1 MSEVETNTVSAG
13 IVVIGDEILSGRT
26 RDINVQQIAEFLAP
40 LGIGLK
46 EVRIV
51 SDDQDAIIEA
61 VRALSDRCDY
71 VFTTGG
77 IGPTHDDITADA
89 VAAAFGRS
97 IDVRDDARA
106 ILEEWYAK
114 AKTDITPARL
124 RMARIPDGA
133 VLIDNPVTGAP
144 GFQLEN
150 VFVLAGVPKIARGML
165 EDVAPRLT
173 RGAVTHSV
181 TVRLENA
188 RPRRSAGPDADRLP
202 RRVAGL
208 LPLVSGSRGRLDH
221 PRRGAGRARDG
232 PGRAQG
238 GGKRAASACRINR
251 AGNHALIRW
260 RPCLPSRAGHLTF
273 WPEPALPA
281 LSTQGFQPDL
291 RTAADVLRLYR
302 PDHPQ

>member
-1 MSEVETNTVSAG
+1 MSEVQTNTVSAG

-51 SDDQDAIIEA
+51 SDDQDAIVEA

-181 TVRLENA
+181 TVRLDNA
-188 RPRRSAGPDADRLP
+188 REGDLAEALGQLQIDYPAVSLGSYPWFQEAEDGSITRGVALVARGTDQGVLADISVRLQNLNP
-202 RRVAGL
+202 
-208 LPLVSGSRGRLDH
+208 
-221 PRRGAGRARDG
+221 
-232 PGRAQG
+232 
-238 GGKRAASACRINR
+238 
-251 AGNHALIRW
+251 
-260 RPCLPSRAGHLTF
+260 
-273 WPEPALPA
+273 
-281 LSTQGFQPDL
+281 
-291 RTAADVLRLYR
+291 
-302 PDHPQ
+302 